1 MGFYKMKRTIEMI
14 VVNPTCEINK
24 FKSRQFVNKIKV
36 NTIVGFIL
44 FSLLCLI
51 LNNLES
57 VQAILQETIIR
68 IIK

>member
-1 MGFYKMKRTIEMI
+1 MKRTIEMI

-24 FKSRQFVNKIKV
+24 FKSRQFVNKIK

-68 IIK
+68 ITK

>member
-1 MGFYKMKRTIEMI
+1 MGFSKMKRTIEMI
-14 VVNPTCEINK
+14 VVNPTCEIKK

-36 NTIVGFIL
+36 NSIVGFIL

-57 VQAILQETIIR
+57 VQAILQDLTTKV
-68 IIK
+68 IK

>member
-1 MGFYKMKRTIEMI
+1 MKRTIEMI

-24 FKSRQFVNKIKV
+24 FRSRQFVNKIKI

-57 VQAILQETIIR
+57 VQAILQALTTKVI
-68 IIK
+68 

>member
-1 MGFYKMKRTIEMI
+1 MKRTIEMI

-24 FKSRQFVNKIKV
+24 FKSRQFVNKIK

-44 FSLLCLI
+44 FSLLCLL

-57 VQAILQETIIR
+57 VQAILQAITIKVI
-68 IIK
+68 

>member
-1 MGFYKMKRTIEMI
+1 MGFSKMKRTIEI
-14 VVNPTCEINK
+14 ITVNPTCEIKK
-24 FKSRQFVNKIKV
+24 FKSRQFVNKIK

-57 VQAILQETIIR
+57 VQAILQDLTTKV
-68 IIK
+68 IK

>member
-1 MGFYKMKRTIEMI
+1 MGFSKMKRTIEMI
-14 VVNPTCEINK
+14 VVNPKCEIK
-24 FKSRQFVNKIKV
+24 RFKSRQFVNKIK

-57 VQAILQETIIR
+57 VQAILQAITIKVI
-68 IIK
+68 

>member
-1 MGFYKMKRTIEMI
+1 MKRTIEMI

-24 FKSRQFVNKIKV
+24 FKSRQFVNKIKI

-57 VQAILQETIIR
+57 VQAILQALTTKV
-68 IIK
+68 IK

>member
-1 MGFYKMKRTIEMI
+1 MKRTIEMI

-24 FKSRQFVNKIKV
+24 FKSRQFVNKIK

-57 VQAILQETIIR
+57 VQAILQALTTKV
-68 IIK
+68 IK

>member
-1 MGFYKMKRTIEMI
+1 MKRTIEMI

-24 FKSRQFVNKIKV
+24 FKSRQFVNKIK

-57 VQAILQETIIR
+57 VQAILQAITIKV
-68 IIK
+68 IK

>member
-1 MGFYKMKRTIEMI
+1 MKRIIEMI

-57 VQAILQETIIR
+57 VQAILQAITIKV
-68 IIK
+68 IK

>member
-1 MGFYKMKRTIEMI
+1 MKRTIEMI

-24 FKSRQFVNKIKV
+24 FKSRQFVNKIK

-57 VQAILQETIIR
+57 VQAILQALTIKV
-68 IIK
+68 IK

>member
-1 MGFYKMKRTIEMI
+1 MKRTIEII

-24 FKSRQFVNKIKV
+24 FKSRQFVNKIK

-57 VQAILQETIIR
+57 VQAILQAITIKVI
-68 IIK
+68 

>member
-1 MGFYKMKRTIEMI
+1 MKRTIEMI

-24 FKSRQFVNKIKV
+24 FKSRQFVNKIK

-57 VQAILQETIIR
+57 VQAILQAITIKVI
-68 IIK
+68 